1 MANTRSLPW
10 GPSLF
15 ELDDHPCPD
24 AEFRGAQRRC
34 LAGGAWIE
42 HVEGWLAGAAAVF
55 DELVGA
61 LPWQEGDQLMY
72 GARVATPRR
81 TWWWSQGAAA
91 PDAPRSV
98 PAIDGARSLLS
109 HRYGRRLTSVG
120 FNLYRDGADSVAW
133 HGDRVA
139 RDHTDAVIAIVSVGA
154 RRPFKLR
161 PKGGGASLAFELGAG
176 DLLVMGGSCQRT
188 WQHAV
193 PKVARAAPRI
203 SITFRHSF

>member
-15 ELDDHPCPD
+15 ELDDRPRPD
-24 AEFRGAQRRC
+24 ADFRGAQRQH

-42 HVEGWLAGAAAVF
+42 HVEGWLAGASAVF
-55 DELVGA
+55 DELVDA
-61 LPWQEGDQLMY
+61 VPWQEGDQLMY

-81 TWWWSQGAAA
+81 TWWWADDAA
-91 PDAPRSV
+91 PPDARRSV
-98 PAIDGARSLLS
+98 PAIDAARALLS
-109 HRYGRRLTSVG
+109 ARYGRPLTSVG

-154 RRPFKLR
+154 RRPFRLR
-161 PKGGGASLAFELGAG
+161 PKAGGSSLAFALGAG

>member
-15 ELDDHPCPD
+15 ELDDEPRPD
-24 AEFRGAQRRC
+24 AAFGGAARRE

-42 HVEGWLAGAAAVF
+42 HCEGWLAGAAVVF
-55 DELVGA
+55 EELVGA

-72 GARVATPRR
+72 GNRVATPRR
-81 TWWWSQGAAA
+81 TWWWADGGAP
-91 PDAPRSV
+91 PDARRSR
-98 PAIDGARSLLS
+98 PAIDAARALLS
-109 HRYGRRLTSVG
+109 ARYGRPLTSVG

-188 WQHAV
+188 WQHSV